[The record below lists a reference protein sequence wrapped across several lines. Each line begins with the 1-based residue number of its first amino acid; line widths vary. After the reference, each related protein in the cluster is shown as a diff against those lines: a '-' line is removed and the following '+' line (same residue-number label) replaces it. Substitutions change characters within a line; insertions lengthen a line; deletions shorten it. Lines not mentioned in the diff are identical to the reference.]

1 MIMKMKRTA
10 ALLMATMTVLV
21 AGAQT
26 KKDTTI
32 VFNGQRIVVSGNAA
46 DTQVEVYNAQGTQLR
61 KSSTTTYV
69 DGQEV
74 ERVYVTS
81 PFLPSSYTN
90 GAGVFPT
97 LPTVWYAFTST
108 DNKIG
113 STANSSA
120 GLHTR
125 GSGSGEVGVTV
136 FEGICPLTPT
146 GRKGSLGLSMGTQV
160 YMSWNNF
167 QTGVLLEGQ
176 GNHVSF
182 AQSAA
187 KAATNR
193 ITYTG
198 IRVPLMLVWNPL
210 ETEGTMA
217 SQIFLGLSAD
227 IRVGGKYRFTPE
239 ETGDPV
245 ERNFRVN
252 PVGLNA
258 EMGVNFGPL
267 TITSRVGLLPLFKT
281 TDGKKAYT
289 SSVGIGIN
297 IGQLF
302 RKGK

>member
-1 MIMKMKRTA
+1 M
-10 ALLMATMTVLV
+10 
-21 AGAQT
+21 
-26 KKDTTI
+26 
-32 VFNGQRIVVSGNAA
+32 
-46 DTQVEVYNAQGTQLR
+46 
-61 KSSTTTYV
+61 
-69 DGQEV
+69 
-74 ERVYVTS
+74 
-81 PFLPSSYTN
+81 
-90 GAGVFPT
+90 FPT

-146 GRKGSLGLSMGTQV
+146 GRKGALGLSMGTQV

-182 AQSAA
+182 AQSGA
-187 KAATNR
+187 KAATNL

-267 TITSRVGLLPLFKT
+267 TITGRVGLLPLFKT